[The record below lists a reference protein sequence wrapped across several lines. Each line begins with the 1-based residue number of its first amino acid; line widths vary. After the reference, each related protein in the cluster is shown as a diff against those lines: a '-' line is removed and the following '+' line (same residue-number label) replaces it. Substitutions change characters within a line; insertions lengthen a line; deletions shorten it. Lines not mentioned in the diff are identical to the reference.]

1 MERLKQKTFVIIHF
15 SNICT
20 SSECIS
26 WLVVSACSFIDDS
39 IIRRV
44 PGLCSAHLD
53 FYNLLLLPTYVKL
66 HDLHL
71 NLYTIPFTCVSVG
84 LSFGLRNT
92 FPNVSISLN
101 DVWVLTPES
110 IRFIQSDTPLMYR
123 LSGKHGQHAHGQ
135 HAKSNPN
142 CNPNPNPDYYFT

>member
-1 MERLKQKTFVIIHF
+1 MIIHF

-71 NLYTIPFTCVSVG
+71 NLYTIYLSLVS
-84 LSFGLRNT
+84 LL
-92 FPNVSISLN
+92 VSPSAYEIHF
-101 DVWVLTPES
+101 LTS
-110 IRFIQSDTPLMYR
+110 AL
-123 LSGKHGQHAHGQ
+123 A
-135 HAKSNPN
+135 
-142 CNPNPNPDYYFT
+142 